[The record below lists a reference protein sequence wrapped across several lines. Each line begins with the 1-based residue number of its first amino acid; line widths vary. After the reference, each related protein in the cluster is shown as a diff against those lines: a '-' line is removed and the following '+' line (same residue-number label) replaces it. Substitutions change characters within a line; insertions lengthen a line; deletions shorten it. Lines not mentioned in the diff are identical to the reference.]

1 MGFGLV
7 AIGKSELSQTK
18 VYFSEPADV
27 WRFVDVRG
35 APCQIVLRGLL
46 LMEETR
52 QLGTDDAG
60 NPVHDKD
67 LTAGEMLGLVQYCH
81 TVFHVADAVEQGD
94 RGGMLGPQQ
103 TDGAQVERL
112 LRIGE
117 TRSEFIQPCGEELGP
132 FSLLFGMGIPPV
144 GEKQY
149 F

>member
-1 MGFGLV
+1 MGFGSV

-27 WRFVDVRG
+27 WRFGDVRG

-67 LTAGEMLGLVQYCH
+67 LTAGELLGLVQHCNG
-81 TVFHVADAVEQGD
+81 VFHVANAVEQAD
-94 RGGMLGPQQ
+94 RRGMLCRQQ
-103 TDGAQVERL
+103 TDAAQVERL
-112 LRIGE
+112 LRVAVTEAG
-117 TRSEFIQPCGEELGP
+117 
-132 FSLLFGMGIPPV
+132 V
-144 GEKQY
+144 
-149 F
+149 